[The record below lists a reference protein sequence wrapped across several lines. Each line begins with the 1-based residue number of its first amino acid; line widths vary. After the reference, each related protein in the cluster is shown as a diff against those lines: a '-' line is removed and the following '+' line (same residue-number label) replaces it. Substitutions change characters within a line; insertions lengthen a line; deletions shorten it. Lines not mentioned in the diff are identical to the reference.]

1 MLGLT
6 AILTARQPK
15 PTAASTA
22 LSQGEAP
29 DSENESVDGP
39 PPTLPPYP
47 PTLAGEPEQSVGITF
62 MVVQVIKPELQ
73 GPDAGEGE
81 VKRLSLT

>member
-29 DSENESVDGP
+29 DSENESVGGRAS
-39 PPTLPPYP
+39 PYP
-47 PTLAGEPEQSVGITF
+47 PIPSWFAGAVCGHYLHGCT
-62 MVVQVIKPELQ
+62 
-73 GPDAGEGE
+73 GD
-81 VKRLSLT
+81 

>member
-6 AILTARQPK
+6 AILTARPPK

-29 DSENESVDGP
+29 DSENESVGGRAS
-39 PPTLPPYP
+39 PYP
-47 PTLAGEPEQSVGITF
+47 LPLPSY
-62 MVVQVIKPELQ
+62 P
-73 GPDAGEGE
+73 
-81 VKRLSLT
+81 